1 VIESPPLLDG
11 ADHETLALV
20 LLASAATL
28 SGLVGT
34 VAGTTGA
41 DGREDSPAPMPFVAV
56 TVNVYEMPLVS
67 PVTPQE
73 SAPVVA
79 QVRPPGELVTV

>member
-41 DGREDSPAPMPFVAV
+41 DGREDAPVPMPFVAV
-56 TVNVYEMPLVS
+56 TVNVYADAVGQASDSGKER
-67 PVTPQE
+67 
-73 SAPVVA
+73 APVVA
-79 QVRPPGELVTV
+79 QVPGRRVNL